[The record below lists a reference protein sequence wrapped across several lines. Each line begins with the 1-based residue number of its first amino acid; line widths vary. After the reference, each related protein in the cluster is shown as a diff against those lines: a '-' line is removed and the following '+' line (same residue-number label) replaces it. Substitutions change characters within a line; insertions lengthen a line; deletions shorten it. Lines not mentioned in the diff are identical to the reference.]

1 MIDYLRYLDENI
13 MPYAD
18 FLHTPK
24 SFPLTRYA
32 TKSYLGISFSFL
44 MILILIIVSIKEI
57 LSFKRKTSLI
67 YSQNFIQ
74 KMEWEDKIITLGFN
88 VSEEW
93 RNEVYFEMIDSNNTN
108 VELKTC
114 NEDLIETPNG
124 VYHCIIDYPLKIN
137 YNCEHTLKIYLRLK
151 NKYIAYTKDVDI
163 PFTLAMKEPVINPD
177 NYNNI
182 LDLKYSTIQRYRS
195 FFNTKEITS
204 NRRYLKLIRYIT
216 KDIKYIFGDDFREM
230 DAIYIDD
237 FEDSIEL
244 PVSQIIEQ
252 DSSIFGTYRIM
263 VSKKIDIYERDYD
276 YLQLLSKIGGYIGTL
291 KSIFKLL
298 CIIFVNP
305 NDYFRI
311 VDYLR
316 KKESINFD
324 TDLKIIYDESNN
336 KNKVDSSEFNDIIM
350 SDKSWKKFCYFFRCF
365 NPSSKRAKTLSVV
378 SQYIKKNLTI
388 ENYLETQIL
397 TKEFL
402 KNSKKIDELKAKYLS
417 QYKRKDLEKLITLE
431 NILTDMDIDN
441 NKNPNPLRNSL
452 EMYSLESK
460 SINSEEAQE
469 IGENTEDKDNNNTN
483 ISSFNEKEKEKI

>member
-182 LDLKYSTIQRYRS
+182 LDLKYATIQRYRS

-216 KDIKYIFGDDFREM
+216 KILN
-230 DAIYIDD
+230 IYLVMI
-237 FEDSIEL
+237 
-244 PVSQIIEQ
+244 
-252 DSSIFGTYRIM
+252 
-263 VSKKIDIYERDYD
+263 
-276 YLQLLSKIGGYIGTL
+276 
-291 KSIFKLL
+291 
-298 CIIFVNP
+298 
-305 NDYFRI
+305 
-311 VDYLR
+311 
-316 KKESINFD
+316 
-324 TDLKIIYDESNN
+324 
-336 KNKVDSSEFNDIIM
+336 
-350 SDKSWKKFCYFFRCF
+350 
-365 NPSSKRAKTLSVV
+365 
-378 SQYIKKNLTI
+378 
-388 ENYLETQIL
+388 
-397 TKEFL
+397 
-402 KNSKKIDELKAKYLS
+402 
-417 QYKRKDLEKLITLE
+417 LEKWMQFI
-431 NILTDMDIDN
+431 
-441 NKNPNPLRNSL
+441 
-452 EMYSLESK
+452 
-460 SINSEEAQE
+460 
-469 IGENTEDKDNNNTN
+469 
-483 ISSFNEKEKEKI
+483 